1 MFGHTFYHE
10 TIRKYIILFGTLFND
25 IYIQRNNNSGTNIQT
40 FKIPIS
46 YAPRDKI
53 LSRLDTDPNL
63 NRQVAI
69 TLPRMSFEMSA
80 MTYDPDRKLNTIQK
94 NVALVKRSDGNENA
108 EERSNLKS
116 TYNPVPYTMNFSLFI
131 YVKNA
136 EDGTKILEQILP
148 FFTPDWTATV
158 NLLPEMDFTYDIPTV
173 LNSVSTEDI
182 YEGDFT
188 TRRALIHTLE
198 FTMKGYVFGPVSK
211 SGVITLANT
220 NFFIDDRD
228 ATPGS
233 SNTIVETIDTK
244 PGLLANGS
252 PTSNATLTVGRDQI
266 DANDNFG
273 YVHSLTPIDDQD
285 TS

>member
-25 IYIQRNNNSGTNIQT
+25 IYIQRNDNSGTNIQNI
-40 FKIPIS
+40 KIPIS

-53 LSRLDTDPNL
+53 LSRLDTDPGL
-63 NRQVAI
+63 NRQVAV
-69 TLPRMSFEMSA
+69 TLPRMSFDMSA
-80 MTYDPDRKLNTIQK
+80 MTYDPERKLNTIQK
-94 NVALVKRSDGNENA
+94 NIALVKRSDGLENEQ
-108 EERSNLKS
+108 EKSNLKS
-116 TYNPVPYTMNFSLFI
+116 VYNPVPYTMNFSLYV

-158 NLLPEMDFTYDIPTV
+158 NLLPEMEITQDIPTV

-182 YEGDFT
+182 YEGDFI

-220 NFFIDDRD
+220 NFFIDTD
-228 ATPGS
+228 TIGS
-233 SNTIVETIDTK
+233 SNTIVETIDTRA
-244 PGLLANGS
+244 GLLANGS
-252 PTSNATLTVGRDQI
+252 PTSNASLTIGRDEI

-273 YVHSLTPIDDQD
+273 YINSLTPVDDQD

>member
-63 NRQVAI
+63 NRQVAV

-252 PTSNATLTVGRDQI
+252 PTSNATLTIGRDQI

>member
-10 TIRKYIILFGTLFND
+10 TLRKYIILFGTLFND
-25 IYIQRNNNSGTNIQT
+25 IYIQRNDNSGTNIQT
-40 FKIPIS
+40 LKIPIS
-46 YAPRDKI
+46 YSPRDKI

-80 MTYDPDRKLNTIQK
+80 MNYDPDRKLNTIQK
-94 NVALVKRSDGNENA
+94 NVALIKRSDGNENA
-108 EERSNLKS
+108 QERSNLKS
-116 TYNPVPYTMNFSLFI
+116 VYNPVPYTMSFSLYI

-136 EDGTKILEQILP
+136 EDGTKIMEQILP
-148 FFTPDWTATV
+148 FFTPEWTATV
-158 NLLPEMDFTYDIPTV
+158 NLLPEMNMTYDIPTI

-182 YEGDFT
+182 YEGDFI

-211 SGVITLANT
+211 SGVVTLANT
-220 NFFIDDRD
+220 NFFIDERAD
-228 ATPGS
+228 TTGS
-233 SNTIVETIDTK
+233 STTVVESIDTK

-266 DANDNFG
+266 DANDSFG
-273 YVHSLTPIDDQD
+273 YVQTIESVEDVD
-285 TS
+285 

>member
-63 NRQVAI
+63 NRQVAV

-252 PTSNATLTVGRDQI
+252 PTSNATLTISRDQI

>member
-1 MFGHTFYHE
+1 
-10 TIRKYIILFGTLFND
+10 
-25 IYIQRNNNSGTNIQT
+25 
-40 FKIPIS
+40 
-46 YAPRDKI
+46 
-53 LSRLDTDPNL
+53 
-63 NRQVAI
+63 
-69 TLPRMSFEMSA
+69 MSFDMSA
-80 MTYDPDRKLNTIQK
+80 MTYDPERKLNTIQK
-94 NVALVKRSDGNENA
+94 NIALVKRSDGLENEQ
-108 EERSNLKS
+108 EKSNLKS
-116 TYNPVPYTMNFSLFI
+116 VYNPVPYTMNFSLYV

-158 NLLPEMDFTYDIPTV
+158 NLLPEMEITQDIPTV

-182 YEGDFT
+182 YEGDFI

-220 NFFIDDRD
+220 NFFIDTD
-228 ATPGS
+228 TIGS
-233 SNTIVETIDTK
+233 SNTIVETIDTRA
-244 PGLLANGS
+244 GLLANGS
-252 PTSNATLTVGRDQI
+252 PTSNASLTIGRDEI

-273 YVHSLTPIDDQD
+273 YIHSLTPVDDQD

>member
-25 IYIQRNNNSGTNIQT
+25 IYIQRNDNSGTNIQNI
-40 FKIPIS
+40 KIPIS

-53 LSRLDTDPNL
+53 LSRLDTDPGL
-63 NRQVAI
+63 NRQVAV
-69 TLPRMSFEMSA
+69 TLPRMSFDMSA
-80 MTYDPDRKLNTIQK
+80 MTYDPERKLNTIQK
-94 NVALVKRSDGNENA
+94 NIALVKRSDGLENEQ
-108 EERSNLKS
+108 EKSNLKS
-116 TYNPVPYTMNFSLFI
+116 VYNPVPYTMNFSLYV

-158 NLLPEMDFTYDIPTV
+158 NLLPEMEITQDIPTV

-182 YEGDFT
+182 YEGDFI

-220 NFFIDDRD
+220 NFFIDTD
-228 ATPGS
+228 TIGS
-233 SNTIVETIDTK
+233 SNTIVETIDTRA
-244 PGLLANGS
+244 GLLANGS
-252 PTSNATLTVGRDQI
+252 PTSNASLTIGRDEI

-273 YVHSLTPIDDQD
+273 YIHSLTPVDDQD

>member
-25 IYIQRNNNSGTNIQT
+25 IYIQRNDNSGNNIQNV
-40 FKIPIS
+40 KIPIS

-53 LSRLDTDPNL
+53 LSRLDTDPGL
-63 NRQVAI
+63 NRQVAVN
-69 TLPRMSFEMSA
+69 LPRMSFDMSA
-80 MTYDPDRKLNTIQK
+80 MTYDPERKLNTIQK
-94 NVALVKRSDGNENA
+94 NVALITRSDGGENA
-108 EERSNLKS
+108 QERSNLKS
-116 TYNPVPYTMNFSLFI
+116 VYNPVPYTMNFSLYV

-158 NLLPEMDFTYDIPTV
+158 NLLPEMELTQDIPTI

-182 YEGDFT
+182 YEGDFI

-220 NFFIDDRD
+220 NFFIDDRS

-233 SNTIVETIDTK
+233 SNTIVETLDTRA
-244 PGLLANGS
+244 GLLANGS
-252 PTSNATLTVGRDQI
+252 PTSNATLTIGRDEI

-273 YVHSLTPIDDQD
+273 YINTLTPVDDQD

>member
-10 TIRKYIILFGTLFND
+10 TLRKYIILFGTLFND
-25 IYIQRNNNSGTNIQT
+25 IYIQRNDNSGTNIQT

-53 LSRLDTDPNL
+53 LSRLDTDPGL
-63 NRQVAI
+63 NRQTAI

-80 MTYDPDRKLNTIQK
+80 MNYDPDRKLNTIQK
-94 NVALVKRSDGNENA
+94 NVALITRSDGNENA
-108 EERSNLKS
+108 EEKSNLKS
-116 TYNPVPYTMNFSLFI
+116 VYNPVPYTMNFSLFI

-136 EDGTKILEQILP
+136 EDGTKIMEQILP

-158 NLLPEMDFTYDIPTV
+158 NLLPEMNMTYDIPTI

-182 YEGDFT
+182 YEGDFI

-211 SGVITLANT
+211 SGVVTLANT
-220 NFFIDDRD
+220 NFFIDERAD
-228 ATPGS
+228 TTGS
-233 SNTIVETIDTK
+233 STTVVESIDTK

-273 YVHSLTPIDDQD
+273 YVQTIETVEDID
-285 TS
+285 

>member
-10 TIRKYIILFGTLFND
+10 TLRKYIILFGTLFND
-25 IYIQRNNNSGTNIQT
+25 IYIQRNDNSGTNIQT
-40 FKIPIS
+40 VKIPIS

-53 LSRLDTDPNL
+53 LSRLDTDPGL

-69 TLPRMSFEMSA
+69 NLPRMSFEMSS
-80 MTYDPDRKLNTIQK
+80 MLYDPERKLNTIQK
-94 NVALVKRSDGNENA
+94 NVSLIKRSDGNEN
-108 EERSNLKS
+108 EQEKSNLKS
-116 TYNPVPYTMNFSLFI
+116 VYNPVPYTMNFSLYV

-158 NLLPEMDFTYDIPTV
+158 NLLPEMNITQDIPTI

-182 YEGDFT
+182 YEGDFI

-198 FTMKGYVFGPVSK
+198 FTMKGYLFGPVSK
-211 SGVITLANT
+211 SGVVTLANT
-220 NFFIDDRD
+220 NFYIDERAD
-228 ATPGS
+228 TTGS
-233 SNTIVETIDTK
+233 SNTVVESIDTK

-252 PTSNATLTVGRDQI
+252 PTSNGSLTVSRDAI

-273 YVHSLTPIDDQD
+273 FVQTTTPIDNQD

>member
-1 MFGHTFYHE
+1 M
-10 TIRKYIILFGTLFND
+10 FGTLFND
-25 IYIQRNNNSGTNIQT
+25 IYIQRNDNSGNNIQNV
-40 FKIPIS
+40 KIPIS

-53 LSRLDTDPNL
+53 LSRLDTDPGL
-63 NRQVAI
+63 NRQVAVN
-69 TLPRMSFEMSA
+69 LPRMSFDMSA
-80 MTYDPDRKLNTIQK
+80 MTYDPERKLNTIQK
-94 NVALVKRSDGNENA
+94 NVALITRSDGGENSQ
-108 EERSNLKS
+108 ERSNLKS
-116 TYNPVPYTMNFSLFI
+116 VYNPVPYTMNFSLYV

-158 NLLPEMDFTYDIPTV
+158 NLLPEMELTQDIPTI

-182 YEGDFT
+182 YEGDFI

-220 NFFIDDRD
+220 NFFIDDRS
-228 ATPGS
+228 ATSGS
-233 SNTIVETIDTK
+233 SNTIVETLDTRA
-244 PGLLANGS
+244 GLLANGS
-252 PTSNATLTVGRDQI
+252 PTSNATLTVGRDEI

-273 YVHSLTPIDDQD
+273 YINTLTPVDDQD
-285 TS
+285 NS

>member
-10 TIRKYIILFGTLFND
+10 TLRKYIILFGTLFND
-25 IYIQRNNNSGTNIQT
+25 IYIQRNDNSGTNIQT

-53 LSRLDTDPNL
+53 LSRLDTDPGL
-63 NRQVAI
+63 NRQTAI
-69 TLPRMSFEMSA
+69 TLPRLSFEMSA
-80 MTYDPDRKLNTIQK
+80 MNYDPDRKLNTIQK
-94 NVALVKRSDGNENA
+94 NVALIKRSDGNENA
-108 EERSNLKS
+108 EEKSNLKS
-116 TYNPVPYTMNFSLFI
+116 VYNPVPYTMNFSLYI

-136 EDGTKILEQILP
+136 EDGTKIMEQILP

-158 NLLPEMDFTYDIPTV
+158 NLLPEMNMTYDIPTI

-182 YEGDFT
+182 YEGDFI

-211 SGVITLANT
+211 SGVVTLANT
-220 NFFIDDRD
+220 NFFIDERAD
-228 ATPGS
+228 TTGS
-233 SNTIVETIDTK
+233 STTVVESIDTK

-273 YVHSLTPIDDQD
+273 YVQTIETVEDVD
-285 TS
+285 

>member
-25 IYIQRNNNSGTNIQT
+25 IYIQRNDNSGTNIQNI
-40 FKIPIS
+40 KIPIS

-53 LSRLDTDPNL
+53 LSRLDTDPGL
-63 NRQVAI
+63 NRQVAV
-69 TLPRMSFEMSA
+69 TLPRMSFDMSA
-80 MTYDPDRKLNTIQK
+80 MTYDPERKLNTIQK
-94 NVALVKRSDGNENA
+94 NIALVKRSDGLENEQ
-108 EERSNLKS
+108 ERSNLKS
-116 TYNPVPYTMNFSLFI
+116 VYNPVPYTMNFSLYV

-158 NLLPEMDFTYDIPTV
+158 NLLPEMEITQDIPTV

-182 YEGDFT
+182 YEGDFV

-220 NFFIDDRD
+220 NFFIDTD
-228 ATPGS
+228 TIGS
-233 SNTIVETIDTK
+233 SNTIVETIDTRA
-244 PGLLANGS
+244 GLLANGS
-252 PTSNATLTVGRDQI
+252 PTSNASLTIGRDEI

-273 YVHSLTPIDDQD
+273 YINSLTPVDDQD